1 MNKLREISTRFN
13 ERMVGKMNDYIE
25 IENFPNG
32 PMFISSEGHLKNL
45 TNTLNDDLS
54 EWDLVKVPIKHEFID
69 ELTETIKY
77 EWRYRLYLS
86 KVYEMLGFDS
96 FIANRYSG
104 YYWEKDKDGNITN
117 YYLP

>member
-1 MNKLREISTRFN
+1 MMSNYEDFEI
-13 ERMVGKMNDYIE
+13 
-25 IENFPNG
+25 FPNG
-32 PMFISSEGHLKNL
+32 QMFAGGEEYLKNL

-54 EWDLVKVPIKHEFID
+54 EWTLVKVPVKHVFID

-96 FIANRYSG
+96 FMADLYSG
-104 YYWEKDKDGNITN
+104 YYWETDKDGNITDC
-117 YYLP
+117 YLP

>member
-1 MNKLREISTRFN
+1 MNGYKDVEI
-13 ERMVGKMNDYIE
+13 
-25 IENFPNG
+25 FPNG
-32 PMFISSEGHLKNL
+32 PMIISVEESIKNI

-54 EWDLVKVPIKHEFID
+54 EWVLVKVPIKHEFID

-86 KVYEMLGFDS
+86 KVYEMLGYDS
-96 FIANRYSG
+96 LIQNRYSG
-104 YYWEKDKDGNITN
+104 YYWEKDKDGNLTD

>member
-1 MNKLREISTRFN
+1 MSIYEDFEI
-13 ERMVGKMNDYIE
+13 
-25 IENFPNG
+25 FPNG
-32 PMFISSEGHLKNL
+32 PMFISGEEHLKDL
-45 TNTLNDDLS
+45 ANTLNNDLS
-54 EWDLVKVPIKHEFID
+54 EWVLVKVPIKHKFID

-96 FIANRYSG
+96 FIANRYSS
-104 YYWEKDKDGNITN
+104 YYWEKDKDGNITD

>member
-1 MNKLREISTRFN
+1 
-13 ERMVGKMNDYIE
+13 MNDYKDVE
-25 IENFPNG
+25 IFPNG
-32 PMFISSEGHLKNL
+32 PVIISGEGSIKNI

-54 EWDLVKVPIKHEFID
+54 EWILVKVPYKHEFID

-86 KVYEMLGFDS
+86 KVYEMLGYDS
-96 FIANRYSG
+96 LIQNRYSG
-104 YYWEKDKDGNITN
+104 YYWEKDKDGNLTD